1 MKFLNSSF
9 IVQWTTKRA
18 IKLRNEAT
26 IAVFVVNKPFPD
38 GNLVSDKWL
47 GTNAE
52 GVFFRFFHGEG
63 ISAL

>member
-1 MKFLNSSF
+1 M
-9 IVQWTTKRA
+9 TKRA